1 VLIARSGV
9 PVVVLVTD
17 AFAEQAAFVARAA
30 GMPAIPTLTLPHP
43 VAGSPGPVLDALAA
57 AIAPRV
63 RALLE
68 GERS

>member
-1 VLIARSGV
+1 MQIARSGV

-30 GMPAIPTLTLPHP
+30 GMPAVPVVTLPHP
-43 VAGSPGPVLDALAA
+43 VAGSPGPALDALADD
-57 AIAPRV
+57 IAPRI

-68 GERS
+68 GQPS